1 MKARWTRGNRFH
13 LLENG
18 EEFFP
23 AVFDAIRRAEREVLL
38 ETFIW
43 FDDKVGREL
52 QAVLIEAARRGV
64 HVDVTLDDY
73 GSPDLSDEFMHE
85 LVTAGVRVHIF
96 DRGPRIF
103 GRRIG
108 MLRRLHRKLVVVDE
122 RVAFVGGINYSA
134 DHLDDF
140 GPEAKQDYAV
150 EAHGPIVHEIHR
162 FIHQQLAPVIWRPRW
177 WPQRRH
183 RADREAPAEAE
194 GSAEAILVTR
204 DNNEHVND
212 IERHYRV
219 ALRAAR
225 HEVIIANAY
234 FFPGYR
240 LIKEMRRAA
249 RRGVKVMLVL
259 QGQPDMPIVKFGAS
273 LLYDTLLA
281 AGVRIFEYCRRPL
294 HGKIAVVDNVWATV
308 GSSNLDPLSLALN
321 LEANLVIRD
330 RDFSRE
336 VRQSL
341 EALIRDHCQCIE
353 GDPHRRRTWWNSLI
367 GTLVFHVTRNFAT
380 WASILPAHAPRLW
393 SVPLPDRKER
403 EGAEMASREPA

>member
-23 AVFDAIRRAEREVLL
+23 AVFDAIRHAEREVLL

-64 HVDVTLDDY
+64 HVDVTMDDY
-73 GSPDLSDEFMHE
+73 GSPDLSDEFMSE

-103 GRRIG
+103 GRRIQ

-177 WPQRRH
+177 WPQRRR

-281 AGVRIFEYCRRPL
+281 AGVRIYEYCRRPL

-341 EALIRDHCQCIE
+341 EALIRDHCKCIE
-353 GDPHRRRTWWNSLI
+353 GDPHRRRTWWNSLV